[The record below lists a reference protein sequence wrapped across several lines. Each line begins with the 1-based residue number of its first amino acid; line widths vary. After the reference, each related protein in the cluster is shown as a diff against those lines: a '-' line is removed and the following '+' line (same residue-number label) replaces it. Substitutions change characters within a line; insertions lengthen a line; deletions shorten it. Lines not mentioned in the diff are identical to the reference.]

1 MLAPPWRKLALTAHV
16 VASVGWL
23 GAVLAFLSLA
33 VAGLTGTDAS
43 VVRAAYISS
52 KTITWAVIVPL
63 SFATLI
69 TGAVQGLVTP
79 WGLFRHWWV
88 VAKLA
93 IAVAATVLLLLH
105 ARSIDEVALAA
116 ARAMTAADLPDVRRR
131 LVFDAALAAV
141 ALVAATILS
150 IYKPAGTLA
159 ATRPRPLLLALLVI
173 AIVLVVVRHF
183 SHGGFSH

>member
-116 ARAMTAADLPDVRRR
+116 ARAMTAA
-131 LVFDAALAAV
+131 V